1 MAHVK
6 PYGYRRDHHLDDSG
20 YNHRSFSDKLAVAPS
35 VELAK
40 ECQTV
45 HRQTVVI
52 FLAAAHQLVQVHGK
66 LLPNPG
72 RLGMT

>member
-20 YNHRSFSDKLAVAPS
+20 YNHRSFSDKLAVALS
-35 VELAK
+35 VVLAK

-52 FLAAAHQLVQVHGK
+52 FLAAAHQLVRGMESFCRT
-66 LLPNPG
+66 PG
-72 RLGMT
+72 DSE